1 MVLLQAEVGLGIF
14 EQLADYGVLGI
25 LTIGLGFVVWN
36 MLKRQLA
43 SEDSLKSKV
52 DELQREMNTYVRTDR
67 DRVTQAVE
75 NNTKALNDLKD
86 VILKKR

>member
-1 MVLLQAEVGLGIF
+1 MLLLQAEVGMGIF
-14 EQLADYGVLGI
+14 EQLADYGVLGL
-25 LTIGLGFVVWN
+25 LTLGLGFVVWN

-52 DELQREMNTYVRTDR
+52 DELQKEMNTYVRTDR

>member
-1 MVLLQAEVGLGIF
+1 MLILQAEVGMGIF
-14 EQLADYGVLGI
+14 EQLADYGVLGL
-25 LTIGLGFVVWN
+25 LTIGLGVIVWN

-43 SEDSLKSKV
+43 SEDNLKSKV
-52 DELQREMNTYVRTDR
+52 DELQKEMNTYVRTDR

-86 VILKKR
+86 VILKKP

>member
-52 DELQREMNTYVRTDR
+52 DELQKEMNTYVRTDR

>member
-1 MVLLQAEVGLGIF
+1 MLLLQAEVGMGIF
-14 EQLADYGVLGI
+14 EQLADYGVLGL
-25 LTIGLGFVVWN
+25 LTLGLGFVVWN

-43 SEDSLKSKV
+43 SEDTLKSKV
-52 DELQREMNTYVRTDR
+52 DELQKEMNTYVRTDR

>member
-1 MVLLQAEVGLGIF
+1 MLLLQAEVGMGIF
-14 EQLADYGVLGI
+14 EQLADYGVLGL
-25 LTIGLGFVVWN
+25 LTLGLGFVVWN

-52 DELQREMNTYVRTDR
+52 DELQKEMNIYVRTDR

>member
-1 MVLLQAEVGLGIF
+1 MGIF
-14 EQLADYGVLGI
+14 EQLADYGVLGL
-25 LTIGLGFVVWN
+25 LTLGLGFVVWN

-52 DELQREMNTYVRTDR
+52 DELQKEMNTYVRTDR